1 MITHITTNIFGKYAL
16 ISSYH
21 RAVVE
26 MYRTNSVKGRGS
38 DDAPQLRHT
47 HCREKHMSNL
57 PMIKHKHILY

>member
-1 MITHITTNIFGKYAL
+1 MCLCVNIFGEHAL
-16 ISSYH
+16 MGSYH

-47 HCREKHMSNL
+47 HYSKNTGLVHQ
-57 PMIKHKHILY
+57 P